1 MSIWFYLFLASFIC
15 LLILILKLYLMKNE
29 IKNIENSF
37 SELIKLETNKLL
49 TSSGSSKELRKLA
62 NSLNEGLKNLRKLE
76 LEYKNGNSELKKT
89 ITNISH
95 DLRTPLTA
103 ISGYIDLIKE
113 SKDKSKNEEYLKI
126 VERKTDEL
134 SSLTENLFD
143 FVKTVDIGEKLEKS
157 DYSINE
163 ILEESLANFYSIF
176 KEKNIE
182 PEIDIC
188 EEKLIRTINKVSM
201 IRVFENIFSNI
212 VKYSN
217 GDFKVKL
224 ENDGKIKFSNKA
236 KTLDFITVQKIFD
249 RYFTLE
255 NAKKSNG
262 IGLSIA
268 KQLVELNGG
277 KIFAN
282 YIKGNLV
289 IEIEI

>member
-1 MSIWFYLFLASFIC
+1 MSIWFYLFLASLIIS
-15 LLILILKLYLMKNE
+15 LILILKLYLMKNE
-29 IKNIENSF
+29 IKNIESSF
-37 SELIKLETNKLL
+37 SELIKLDTNKLL
-49 TSSGSSKELRKLA
+49 TTNGGSKELQKLV
-62 NSLNEGLKNLRKLE
+62 NSLNESLKNLRKLE

-113 SKDKSKNEEYLKI
+113 SKDKSKNEEYLI
-126 VERKTDEL
+126 IIERKTDEL
-134 SSLTENLFD
+134 ISLTENLFD
-143 FVKTVDIGEKLEKS
+143 FVKTVDIGEKIEKNN
-157 DYSINE
+157 YSINE

-176 KEKNIE
+176 KEKSIE
-182 PEIDIC
+182 PEIEIC
-188 EEKLIRTINKVSM
+188 EEKIIRNINKASM
-201 IRVFENIFSNI
+201 IRVFENIFSNT

-224 ENDGKIKFSNKA
+224 EKDGKITFSNKA
-236 KTLDFITVQKIFD
+236 TTLDYTTVQKIFD

-262 IGLSIA
+262 LGLSIA

-282 YIKGNLV
+282 YIKGKLV
-289 IEIEI
+289 IKIEI